1 MIQID
6 DWVALAIILAF
17 FSCCV
22 CYLVYFVITRKLF
35 PKVKEFQK
43 EISPKN
49 SATILTIEGA
59 GILKKLEM
67 QISENDNS
75 SILVTIDG
83 VGYTTLSIAKETN
96 RLSKERFDEPNGK
109 LFKFE
114 AYLDVKFH
122 KQFSLFIDNRNEMAL
137 KTDGKIFY
145 EIKKP

>member
-17 FSCCV
+17 FLLCG
-22 CYLVYFVITRKLF
+22 CYLVYFIITRKLF
-35 PKVKEFQK
+35 PKVIEFQK

-59 GILKKLEM
+59 GILKKIEM

-75 SILVTIDG
+75 SILVAVDG

-96 RLSKERFDEPNGK
+96 SLAKESFDEPSGK
-109 LFKFE
+109 LLKFE
-114 AYLDVKFH
+114 AYLDVKFR
-122 KQFSLFIDNRNEMAL
+122 KQFSLFIDNRNERSL

>member
-17 FSCCV
+17 FILCA
-22 CYLVYFVITRKLF
+22 CYLAYFIITRKLY
-35 PKVKEFQK
+35 PKVIEFQK

-49 SATILTIEGA
+49 SATILTIEGS

-83 VGYTTLSIAKETN
+83 VGYTTLSVAKETSS
-96 RLSKERFDEPNGK
+96 LSKESLHEPNGK
-109 LFKFE
+109 LLKFE

-122 KQFSLFIDNRNEMAL
+122 KQFSLFIDNRNETAL